1 MARTCHIF
9 LPASRPHKH
18 IRFSHLV
25 ASLQDIRHAHHSQLV
40 RQLSSCTEVG
50 RIMVLYILHR
60 KSMFPEFSLSLGPL
74 DQLVHKIHEHNLQPL
89 YIYYIVE
96 HRPILR
102 A

>member
-1 MARTCHIF
+1 MPISKVT
-9 LPASRPHKH
+9 
-18 IRFSHLV
+18 
-25 ASLQDIRHAHHSQLV
+25 
-40 RQLSSCTEVG
+40 CTEVG

-74 DQLVHKIHEHNLQPL
+74 DQLVHKIHEHNLQPQ
-89 YIYYIVE
+89 YIYYIVG